1 MGIDSRISSCIGL
14 KMQNK
19 SLINRAFFISF
30 VNQNYSRTGVFF
42 SERPNF
48 KITSSFIQVEP
59 GFFRSIRSLWIVR
72 NQLRN
77 KKSIIVVMSPCHIL
91 VPILKCITDIP
102 IVLDAG
108 WPLSDSRKDVKKFSK
123 IIKAIKS
130 WLIDFVAFHKA
141 DIVIL
146 ESQSQIQHVSEK
158 WLVNKDKLRSIF
170 TGFNEELYLKVAKD
184 IYSINKNVTNLDK
197 NYLLF
202 RGKYTPEAGLE
213 NIAGIT
219 RQRNFKSH
227 VVIHTNFIP
236 KNIIFGK
243 RTTVI
248 LDYISEAEIGEL
260 YKNSLAVIGQ
270 VSNSARLNRT
280 IPHKAFEAAFFSKPY
295 ITTDNAGLREF
306 LSKDNQAFYIE
317 HSSVKMMANRI
328 SAIVEQKD
336 ELNLTSLRIKTQ
348 YERVANQGLL
358 RNQFYQILD
367 ELFS

>member
-1 MGIDSRISSCIGL
+1 
-14 KMQNK
+14 MQNE
-19 SLINRAFFISF
+19 SLINQAVFISF
-30 VNQNYSRTGVFF
+30 VNKNYSRTGVFF
-42 SERPNF
+42 SEKENF
-48 KITSSFIQVEP
+48 KIISSFMQVQP
-59 GFFRSIRSLWIVR
+59 GFFKSIRSLWIAR

-77 KKSIIVVMSPCHIL
+77 EKSIIVVMSPCHIL
-91 VPILKCITDIP
+91 VPILKCITGIP
-102 IVLDAG
+102 VILDAG
-108 WPLSDSRKDVKKFSK
+108 WPLSDSRKDVKKFLK
-123 IIKAIKS
+123 IIKTIKS

-146 ESQSQIQHVSEK
+146 ESQSQIENVSKK
-158 WLVNKDKLRSIF
+158 WFVEKDKLRSIF
-170 TGFNEELYLKVAKD
+170 TGFNEELYLKSARE
-184 IYSINKNVTNLDK
+184 IYGINKNVTNLPT

-202 RGKYTPEAGLE
+202 RGKYTPEAGIE

-219 RQRNFKSH
+219 RQQDFKSH
-227 VVIHTNFIP
+227 IVIHTNFIP

-270 VSNSARLNRT
+270 VSNSARLKRT

-295 ITTDNAGLREF
+295 ITTDNVGLREF
-306 LSKDNQAFYIE
+306 LSKGDQAFYIE
-317 HSSVKMMANRI
+317 HSSVKIMANRI

-336 ELNLTSLRIKTQ
+336 ELNLISLRIKTQ
-348 YERVANQGLL
+348 YEKVANQGLL
-358 RNQFYQILD
+358 RNQFYQILN